1 MVSHKISYAYPGE
14 RERPRPPAGNSTTRR
29 GSQSVTSVSPTQ
41 SGLDLGR
48 SFPIDLSFGPEGE
61 RKQEP
66 ITALLCSI
74 LHLLST
80 YYLLSTV
87 RRMDVQREES
97 SLYFLRVGFQFFLFS
112 LSWRICSVDTQPR

>member
-1 MVSHKISYAYPGE
+1 M
-14 RERPRPPAGNSTTRR
+14 
-29 GSQSVTSVSPTQ
+29 TSVSHTQ
-41 SGLDLGR
+41 PDLDLGR
-48 SFPIDLSFGPEGE
+48 SFPIDLSFGPEGK

-66 ITALLCSI
+66 ITALLCST
-74 LHLLST
+74 LHLLNT

-87 RRMDVQREES
+87 RRVDVQREES